1 MELEGKVALVTG
13 GARGIGRAISERMGE
28 AGAQV
33 AVGYFVGRPAA
44 EAAIDAVSR
53 HGKKVTLHQGNIGVP
68 EDCNRVYNEVLE
80 SHGRIDIL
88 VNNAGINVDKT
99 MRRMTIDDWH
109 KVLRVNLSGA
119 FYMTKC
125 VLEHMLERGSGRIV
139 NISSVVGERG
149 NVGQANY
156 AAAKSG
162 LIGFTKT
169 LARETARKGITVN
182 AVAPGFIATDMLSSV
197 PEPVLQKIVD
207 EIPMG
212 RLGSPDD
219 VARLVVFLA
228 GEGAGYITGQEFSV
242 NGGLYM

>member
-1 MELEGKVALVTG
+1 MLTGKVVLVTG
-13 GARGIGRAISERMGE
+13 GARGIGRAISERMAE
-28 AGAQV
+28 AGADV
-33 AVGYFVGRPAA
+33 AMGYFTGQQPAE
-44 EAAIDAVSR
+44 EAAASVQQYGTKVS
-53 HGKKVTLHQGNIGVP
+53 LHQGNIGVP
-68 EDCNRVYNEVLE
+68 EDCQRVAQDVLDT
-80 SHGRIDIL
+80 HGRIDIL

-99 MRRMTIDDWH
+99 MRKMTVDDWH

-125 VLEHMLERGSGRIV
+125 ILEHMLERESGRII
-139 NISSVVGERG
+139 NISSIVGERG

-169 LARETARKGITVN
+169 LALETARKGITVN
-182 AVAPGFIATDMLSSV
+182 AVAPGFISTDMLKSV
-197 PEPVLQKIVD
+197 PDQVLQSIIADV
-207 EIPMG
+207 PMR
-212 RLGSPDD
+212 RLGEPDD

-228 GEGAGYITGQEFSV
+228 EDYASYITGQVIGV